1 MQTKTI
7 PVLLKGSD
15 LIGAAKSGTG
25 KTAAFVLP
33 ILEKLKKTQNNEPK
47 VLRCVILVPT
57 RELAKQISKAV
68 SHYSR
73 HLNIKYAEI
82 FGGVSNK
89 IQETKLNKG
98 VDIIVATT
106 GRLKDHITNNGLN
119 LSSVNMIVVDEADTM
134 LELGFLKDIEEVL
147 SLVSP
152 QRQIMM
158 FSATIS
164 QNVKQLAKK
173 FLRTPTVVE
182 ITNRRET
189 VALIDHLAYSVDS
202 DQKKEMLSY
211 LIGSKNY
218 QQLLVFVNTKKMAD
232 TLTEHLNLDGLNSLC
247 IHGDIKQPAR
257 ARALRKFKAGEIR
270 VLIATDIAAR
280 GIDIEQL
287 PIVVNYSL
295 PETTDDFTH
304 RIGRTGRAG
313 NKGCEI
319 SLLCVKEYKLYAQIQ
334 KDLKLDTQKEQ
345 LEGFEL
351 TQKEHRVARFKRLS
365 LSEKK
370 GLRKVKNPY
379 EKKVSK
385 TKKTTK
391 RDANRTFRKK

>member
-1 MQTKTI
+1 
-7 PVLLKGSD
+7 
-15 LIGAAKSGTG
+15 
-25 KTAAFVLP
+25 
-33 ILEKLKKTQNNEPK
+33 
-47 VLRCVILVPT
+47 
-57 RELAKQISKAV
+57 
-68 SHYSR
+68 
-73 HLNIKYAEI
+73 
-82 FGGVSNK
+82 
-89 IQETKLNKG
+89 

-106 GRLKDHITNNGLN
+106 GRLKDHIMNNGLN
-119 LSSVNMIVVDEADTM
+119 LGSVNMLVVDEADTM
-134 LELGFLKDIEEVL
+134 LELGFLKEIEEVFAL
-147 SLVSP
+147 ASP

-164 QNVKQLAKK
+164 QNVKQLAKQ

-313 NKGCEI
+313 NRGCEI
-319 SLLCVKEYKLYAQIQ
+319 SLLSVKEYKQYAQIQ

-351 TQKEHRVARFKRLS
+351 TEREHRVARFKRLS

-370 GLRKVKNPY
+370 GLKKPNNPY

-385 TKKTTK
+385 SKKTTK